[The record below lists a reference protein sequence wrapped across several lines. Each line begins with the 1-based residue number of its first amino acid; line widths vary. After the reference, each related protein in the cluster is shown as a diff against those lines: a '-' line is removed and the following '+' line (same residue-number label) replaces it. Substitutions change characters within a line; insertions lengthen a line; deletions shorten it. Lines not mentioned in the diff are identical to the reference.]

1 MLGQKL
7 EIEAEWP
14 NLHESY
20 RQAYIVVE
28 VTHALAELSGEYA
41 GTVALCGC
49 DSVQLAAARTLQE
62 SAGEAVQFACFDVR
76 LGKAARMLG
85 MSGFT

>member
-20 RQAYIVVE
+20 RQALNVPTPPIATE
-28 VTHALAELSGEYA
+28 VKELEAGDEPVRANFVCAHCGAQMFILETFVRGQTIRGPPLARG
-41 GTVALCGC
+41 
-49 DSVQLAAARTLQE
+49 DP
-62 SAGEAVQFACFDVR
+62 
-76 LGKAARMLG
+76 
-85 MSGFT
+85 